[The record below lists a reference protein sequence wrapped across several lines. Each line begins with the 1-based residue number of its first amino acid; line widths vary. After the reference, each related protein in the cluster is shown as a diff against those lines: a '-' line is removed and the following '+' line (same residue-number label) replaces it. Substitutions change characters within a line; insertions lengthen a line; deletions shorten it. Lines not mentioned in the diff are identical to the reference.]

1 MSGHEQG
8 SSQTFCEELTFNI
21 CYPLKKQNVVQ
32 KEILA
37 LTQLCYDLLHIQ
49 ISKTYKQ
56 ITYTVYHTYYHLG
69 PLIKKIKVEEN
80 LKADEKINGDDQIK
94 AEEST
99 PTMTEPKKET
109 LEELEL
115 SKTNNQLTKK
125 LAMFENTLKSVQ
137 NDIVIPLKE
146 RITRLELEKKGS
158 HFLFFKLKLFYS
170 NGLCQTW

>member
-1 MSGHEQG
+1 M
-8 SSQTFCEELTFNI
+8 
-21 CYPLKKQNVVQ
+21 
-32 KEILA
+32 
-37 LTQLCYDLLHIQ
+37 
-49 ISKTYKQ
+49 
-56 ITYTVYHTYYHLG
+56 
-69 PLIKKIKVEEN
+69 EEN

-158 HFLFFKLKLFYS
+158 HFLFFKLKMFYS
-170 NGLCQTW
+170 YTCPKPQNRPAILRFWAQLMSPKTFWTYFDRHSVRPSNDVCAEIIVILFSFSNGSPENFRWAKRYQSGCNIQK

>member
-21 CYPLKKQNVVQ
+21 CYPLKKNVVQ

-49 ISKTYKQ
+49 ISKTYKL

-80 LKADEKINGDDQIK
+80 LKADEK
-94 AEEST
+94 
-99 PTMTEPKKET
+99 
-109 LEELEL
+109 
-115 SKTNNQLTKK
+115 
-125 LAMFENTLKSVQ
+125 F
-137 NDIVIPLKE
+137 DIILNP
-146 RITRLELEKKGS
+146 
-158 HFLFFKLKLFYS
+158 F
-170 NGLCQTW
+170 

>member
-1 MSGHEQG
+1 MIRTSYRLII
-8 SSQTFCEELTFNI
+8 TFKVIFTIFL
-21 CYPLKKQNVVQ
+21 
-32 KEILA
+32 
-37 LTQLCYDLLHIQ
+37 
-49 ISKTYKQ
+49 
-56 ITYTVYHTYYHLG
+56 LG
-69 PLIKKIKVEEN
+69 PLIKKIKMEEN
-80 LKADEKINGDDQIK
+80 LKTDEKINGDDQIK

-99 PTMTEPKKET
+99 LTMTEPKKET

-158 HFLFFKLKLFYS
+158 HFFIFLIQNAFS
-170 NGLCQTW
+170 NTIPKPQNRPAG

>member
-1 MSGHEQG
+1 MVTAINKCSLAHLGVN
-8 SSQTFCEELTFNI
+8 L
-21 CYPLKKQNVVQ
+21 LKRFFFSYYYFLFRKNYEF
-32 KEILA
+32 KKYLA
-37 LTQLCYDLLHIQ
+37 IFTIFL
-49 ISKTYKQ
+49 
-56 ITYTVYHTYYHLG
+56 LG

-80 LKADEKINGDDQIK
+80 SKTDEKINGDDQIK
-94 AEEST
+94 AEELT

>member
-1 MSGHEQG
+1 M
-8 SSQTFCEELTFNI
+8 
-21 CYPLKKQNVVQ
+21 
-32 KEILA
+32 
-37 LTQLCYDLLHIQ
+37 
-49 ISKTYKQ
+49 
-56 ITYTVYHTYYHLG
+56 
-69 PLIKKIKVEEN
+69 EEN

-94 AEEST
+94 AEKST

-158 HFLFFKLKLFYS
+158 HFLFFKLKMFYS
-170 NGLCQTW
+170 YTCPKPQNRPAILRFWAQLMSPKTFWTYFDSLTRIVNSVLF

>member
-1 MSGHEQG
+1 MTRTSYRLII
-8 SSQTFCEELTFNI
+8 TFKVIFTIFL
-21 CYPLKKQNVVQ
+21 
-32 KEILA
+32 
-37 LTQLCYDLLHIQ
+37 
-49 ISKTYKQ
+49 
-56 ITYTVYHTYYHLG
+56 LG
-69 PLIKKIKVEEN
+69 PLIKKIKMEEN
-80 LKADEKINGDDQIK
+80 LKTDEKINGDDQIK

-99 PTMTEPKKET
+99 LTMTEPKKET

-158 HFLFFKLKLFYS
+158 HFFIFLIQNAFS
-170 NGLCQTW
+170 NTIPKPQNRQAILRFWATHTG

>member
-1 MSGHEQG
+1 M
-8 SSQTFCEELTFNI
+8 
-21 CYPLKKQNVVQ
+21 
-32 KEILA
+32 
-37 LTQLCYDLLHIQ
+37 
-49 ISKTYKQ
+49 
-56 ITYTVYHTYYHLG
+56 
-69 PLIKKIKVEEN
+69 EEN

>member
-21 CYPLKKQNVVQ
+21 CYPLKKIVVQ

-49 ISKTYKQ
+49 ISKTYKL

>member
-1 MSGHEQG
+1 M
-8 SSQTFCEELTFNI
+8 
-21 CYPLKKQNVVQ
+21 
-32 KEILA
+32 
-37 LTQLCYDLLHIQ
+37 
-49 ISKTYKQ
+49 
-56 ITYTVYHTYYHLG
+56 
-69 PLIKKIKVEEN
+69 EEN

-158 HFLFFKLKLFYS
+158 HFYFLSSKCFIYKPKTTKSPS
-170 NGLCQTW
+170 NFARKPFGPILTDIAFGPAMMSARK

>member
-1 MSGHEQG
+1 M
-8 SSQTFCEELTFNI
+8 
-21 CYPLKKQNVVQ
+21 
-32 KEILA
+32 
-37 LTQLCYDLLHIQ
+37 
-49 ISKTYKQ
+49 
-56 ITYTVYHTYYHLG
+56 
-69 PLIKKIKVEEN
+69 
-80 LKADEKINGDDQIK
+80 GDDQIK

-146 RITRLELEKKGS
+146 RITRLELEKKGLLVKNAELEKEAKNQDGLLPES
-158 HFLFFKLKLFYS
+158 TLKFTSDRLTELEQQ
-170 NGLCQTW
+170 NH

>member
-1 MSGHEQG
+1 M
-8 SSQTFCEELTFNI
+8 
-21 CYPLKKQNVVQ
+21 
-32 KEILA
+32 
-37 LTQLCYDLLHIQ
+37 
-49 ISKTYKQ
+49 
-56 ITYTVYHTYYHLG
+56 
-69 PLIKKIKVEEN
+69 EEN

-158 HFLFFKLKLFYS
+158 HFFIFLIQNAFS
-170 NGLCQTW
+170 NTIPKPQNRPAIAVLGHTHTG